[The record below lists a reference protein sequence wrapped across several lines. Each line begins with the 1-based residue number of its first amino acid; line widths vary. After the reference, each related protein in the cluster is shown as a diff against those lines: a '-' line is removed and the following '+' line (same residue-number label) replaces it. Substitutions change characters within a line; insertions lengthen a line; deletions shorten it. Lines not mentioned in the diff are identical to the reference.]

1 MKNLFSLCLAIL
13 VFSPFALVEGKEW
26 RGIMPLHSTRTDVER
41 LLGPSKSKSPL
52 SIYQTADEAVS
63 VLYASGPPCGS
74 DAGSEWKIPK
84 DTVVSITVSPKN
96 RVYLAE
102 LKIDLAKYEHFNDT
116 HRPNITTYLSRENG
130 ERIQVFQGEVMS
142 ITYFA
147 QTSDEDLRC
156 AQARQRKNSQNNTKQ
171 WHRSEIRN
179 KT

>member
-1 MKNLFSLCLAIL
+1 MKTLFLFCVAIL
-13 VFSPFALVEGKEW
+13 VFSPLALVEGKEW
-26 RGIMPLHSTRTDVER
+26 RGIMPLHSTRADVER
-41 LLGPSKSKSPL
+41 LLGPSKSKSQL

-147 QTSDEDLRC
+147 PTSDEDLRC
-156 AQARQRKNSQNNTKQ
+156 AQARQRKNRRAT
-171 WHRSEIRN
+171 RSNDNRSDVRN